1 MIDTEKLLI
10 LISQYIDK
18 HPMAKEC
25 GGEYI
30 YQDDE
35 AQVDAVELVANI
47 FENCF

>member
-18 HPMAKEC
+18 HPTAKEC

-35 AQVDAVELVANI
+35 AQVDAIELVANI
-47 FENCF
+47 FENCI